1 MMTEKSIVKE
11 FLGDHSPN
19 ILSLHEKENN
29 PSIKDILQYIISG
42 NSSKRV
48 TKDKALEL
56 YEEYNE
62 KHLLNNP
69 IDNNKYEKIIED
81 NKTFTPEAQQEKYWE
96 CLKNI
101 FASIKKSYKK
111 CPAPSLPFGKTL
123 EDYDFLVLV
132 EQAVKYACF
141 SQKDNNL
148 NYMKNILVNIDKYTK
163 NIFTFPNIIKDIKKN
178 GILSIIYADTL
189 KEKSEG
195 LSYLKIN
202 KSTISPF
209 IKLEFTINK
218 KKI

>member
-62 KHLLNNP
+62 NHLLNNP

-96 CLKNI
+96 RLKNI
-101 FASIKKSYKK
+101 FASIKKK
-111 CPAPSLPFGKTL
+111 L
-123 EDYDFLVLV
+123 
-132 EQAVKYACF
+132 
-141 SQKDNNL
+141 QK
-148 NYMKNILVNIDKYTK
+148 MPCSF
-163 NIFTFPNIIKDIKKN
+163 FTFWKN
-178 GILSIIYADTL
+178 FRRL
-189 KEKSEG
+189 
-195 LSYLKIN
+195 
-202 KSTISPF
+202 
-209 IKLEFTINK
+209 
-218 KKI
+218 